1 MDRRARFNARKNGD
15 IAPIEARRTLGCW
28 GTASF
33 FFFSAEFAEAILSLS
48 PSTFLRFEVSWISRG
63 ENVEGIF
70 EFKFINLLIFTS
82 TRVSTFRIII
92 IGIDKCIYLNEHV
105 IVWKIEDTIRGYL

>member
-28 GTASF
+28 GIASF
-33 FFFSAEFAEAILSLS
+33 FFFGRIRGSDFLSLS
-48 PSTFLRFEVSWISRG
+48 FSTFLRFEVSWISRG

-82 TRVSTFRIII
+82 SEYI
-92 IGIDKCIYLNEHV
+92 
-105 IVWKIEDTIRGYL
+105 

>member
-33 FFFSAEFAEAILSLS
+33 FFSAEFVEAIFSLSLS
-48 PSTFLRFEVSWISRG
+48 LRFYVSKLVGFLVGRMSKG
-63 ENVEGIF
+63 
-70 EFKFINLLIFTS
+70 
-82 TRVSTFRIII
+82 
-92 IGIDKCIYLNEHV
+92 YLNLNLS
-105 IVWKIEDTIRGYL
+105 IY